1 MRPGAIKTDRLS
13 RAEVTK
19 LRLWLEAN
27 GLRHYVPYGAR
38 IIFTGNR
45 LIVPTFDIERAWQ
58 RRKAWAKRRVIRD
71 AQGNVTGLPVKVRTY
86 RVRVPFE
93 AIK

>member
-1 MRPGAIKTDRLS
+1 MRPGAIKADRLN
-13 RAEVTK
+13 RLEAEKFV
-19 LRLWLEAN
+19 RWFEAN
-27 GLRHYVPYGAR
+27 GVRHHVPAHAR

-45 LIVPTFDIERAWQ
+45 LIIPTYDVERVGQ
-58 RRKAWAKRRVIRD
+58 TRKAWANRRFLRGEYGRII
-71 AQGNVTGLPVKVRTY
+71 GLPVKVRTY